1 MRFIQSYI
9 QKDLEKKMVFL
20 SGPRQCG
27 KTTLA
32 KSLLKSEP
40 SGLYL
45 NWDHVNDRKKI
56 LNGDWVDQDQLI
68 ILDEV
73 HKFKKWKNLIKGFY
87 DKEKDTHQFL
97 VTGSAR
103 LDLYQRGGDSLLG
116 RYHRW
121 RLHPFSLYDLP
132 KGISAKEG
140 LSRLMS
146 VGGFPEVFLDNN
158 TREARRWRAERSR
171 LIIKEDIRDLE
182 QLQNL
187 DLLEVFVHHLK
198 ERVGSTLA
206 ISNLAQDI
214 GVSQPTAA
222 KWLKILEKMYVIFIV
237 RGYDKKITR
246 AVHKPIKIYF
256 YDNAEVEF
264 DESARFENLIANHL
278 LQRNQFLEDYQG
290 YRMGLYYA
298 KNKNQKEVDFLITQ
312 NDQIKELIEV
322 KVSDSSPSPSLLYF
336 GQQLAAPKAIQ
347 VVLNLEKSW
356 SKGKLFMQN
365 PLDFCSTKLDSIES
379 L

>member
-1 MRFIQSYI
+1 MRLIQPLI
-9 QKDLEKKMVFL
+9 KKDLEKKMVFL

-32 KSLLKSEP
+32 KNLLKSES

-45 NWDHVNDRKKI
+45 NWDNVNDRVKI
-56 LNGDWVDQDQLI
+56 LKGDWVDQDHLLV
-68 ILDEV
+68 LDEI

-87 DKEKDTHQFL
+87 DKEKETHQFL

-103 LDLYQRGGDSLLG
+103 LDLYQKGGDSLLG

-146 VGGFPEVFLDNN
+146 VGGFPEVFLDNDE
-158 TREARRWRAERSR
+158 RKARRWRAERSR
-171 LIIKEDIRDLE
+171 LIIKEDVRDLE
-182 QLQNL
+182 QIQNL
-187 DLLEVFVHHLK
+187 DILEVFVQHLK

-206 ISNLAQDI
+206 ISNLAQEI
-214 GVSQPTAA
+214 GVSQPTAT

-237 RGYDKKITR
+237 QGYDKKITR

-264 DESARFENLIANHL
+264 DEAARFENLVANHL
-278 LQRNQFLEDYQG
+278 LQRNHYLEDYHG

-312 NDQIKELIEV
+312 NNQIKELIEV
-322 KVSDSSPSPSLLYF
+322 KLSDDKLAPSLLYF
-336 GQQLAAPKAIQ
+336 AQQLAVPKAIQ
-347 VVLNLEKSW
+347 IVLNLEKSW
-356 SKGKLFMQN
+356 SKGKLFVQN
-365 PLDFCSTKLDSIES
+365 PIDFCSTKLDSIES